1 VRANPVKEKLRRGE
15 LAIGTMV
22 FEFASPGLP
31 AILGTTGADFA
42 IYDMEHTG
50 LSLESLRS
58 LMSWSR
64 GAGPTPLTRVPA
76 IDPQFIA
83 HALDVGALGVMV
95 PNVETVE
102 QARLVVE
109 AMKYPPVGR
118 RGAAFGFAH
127 DDFERAADV
136 GAHVAALNE
145 RSLLIAQIESQR
157 GLDNVDE
164 IARVE
169 GIDVLWV
176 GHFDLTLSM
185 GIPGQFQ
192 ERRFLEAMER
202 VAAAVET
209 LRAQAAHLGE
219 QARAD
224 ALEIGFLVARTLLEA
239 EVRQSPQAVFGLVRQ
254 AVRRAGDSRRISVR
268 LSPDDAAIVNAE
280 NARAPLFGPAAARV
294 EVVADP
300 ALARGDCV
308 VDTDFGR
315 VDGRLE
321 TRLDELR
328 RAIEID
334 HDAEE
339 GAA

>member
-1 VRANPVKEKLRRGE
+1 MRANAVKEKLRRGE
-15 LAIGTMV
+15 VAVGTMV

-31 AILGTTGADFA
+31 AILATTGADFA
-42 IYDMEHTG
+42 IYDMEHNG
-50 LSLESLRS
+50 LSLETLRA

-64 GAGPTPLTRVPA
+64 GVGPTPLTRVPA

-102 QARLVVE
+102 QARTIVD
-109 AMKYPPVGR
+109 AMKYPPVGH
-118 RGAAFGFAH
+118 RGAAFGFGH

-164 IARVE
+164 IAAVE

-192 ERRFLEAMER
+192 DRRYLDAMAR
-202 VAAAVET
+202 VAAACQRRGLVGGFNVDNLEGGRHWIGQGFRMIAFSADFRLMAGA
-209 LRAQAAHLGE
+209 LRAG
-219 QARAD
+219 
-224 ALEIGFLVARTLLEA
+224 
-239 EVRQSPQAVFGLVRQ
+239 
-254 AVRRAGDSRRISVR
+254 
-268 LSPDDAAIVNAE
+268 
-280 NARAPLFGPAAARV
+280 
-294 EVVADP
+294 
-300 ALARGDCV
+300 
-308 VDTDFGR
+308 
-315 VDGRLE
+315 VDG
-321 TRLDELR
+321 LR
-328 RAIEID
+328 
-334 HDAEE
+334 
-339 GAA
+339 GAG